1 MTWSLRAATVFIG
14 NKLSL
19 DERRSLSDGF
29 VNGITKMCESG
40 LQLSQLLWRWI
51 GRRRRDIK
59 KHDRDI
65 GWIK

>member
-40 LQLSQLLWRWI
+40 LSIIAIAVAL
-51 GRRRRDIK
+51 D
-59 KHDRDI
+59 
-65 GWIK
+65 